1 MTVVFIG
8 IGSNLGNRQEN
19 CLRAVERMD
28 RMAGCQIS
36 GCSEWFLTK
45 PVGVEGQEWYV
56 NGVASLT
63 TDIAPQDL
71 LKRLLAI
78 ETDMGRVRRERW
90 GPRNIDLDILLF
102 GHEIIRE
109 SNLKIPHPRMHLR
122 RFVLEPMAQ
131 LAPDLI
137 HPVLGLSMR
146 MLLYNLP
153 DDDQI
158 VTQIKGS

>member
-1 MTVVFIG
+1 MTTVYIG
-8 IGSNLGNRQEN
+8 VGSNLGDKQGN

-28 RMAGCQIS
+28 RMPGGRIT

-63 TDIAPQDL
+63 TDISPQDL
-71 LKRLLAI
+71 LMRILAI
-78 ETDMGRVRRERW
+78 EADMGRVRRERW
-90 GPRNIDLDILLF
+90 EPRNIDLDILLF
-102 GHEIIRE
+102 GSEIIHD

-122 RFVLEPMAQ
+122 RFVLEPLAQ

-137 HPVLGLSMR
+137 HPGLSLSMKELIER
-146 MLLYNLP
+146 LP
-153 DDDQI
+153 DDGQV
-158 VTQIKGS
+158 VTRMKE